1 VPRVLI
7 RGIGTVDPRILV
19 RLEATLAQRYSADV
33 QILDAI
39 EEPPDAFDLR
49 RKQYSSVALL
59 KALMEKTADGDGKV
73 LGVSERDLFIP
84 MLTFVFGLAQL
95 NGRYALVSLAR
106 LRQEF
111 YGLPSGDAVLEQRA
125 IKETR
130 HELGHTF
137 GLAHCSDAGCPMSLS
152 TTIRH
157 VDAKGSEFCETCASQ
172 LRECG
177 LEHREQF
184 T

>member
-1 VPRVLI
+1 VQRVWI
-7 RGIGTVDPRILV
+7 RGIGVVEPRILL
-19 RLEATLAQRYSADV
+19 RLRATLKQRYGAGV
-33 QILDAI
+33 EILDSI
-39 EEPPDAFDLR
+39 EEPTVAFDAHR
-49 RKQYSSVALL
+49 QQYSSVALL
-59 KALMEKTADGDGKV
+59 KTLMEKPPDGDGKV

-111 YGLPSGDAVLEQRA
+111 YGLPTGDAVFEQRT
-125 IKETR
+125 IKETC

-137 GLAHCSDAGCPMSLS
+137 GLAHCPDVLCPMSLS
-152 TTIRH
+152 TTIGQ
-157 VDAKGSEFCETCASQ
+157 VDAKESEFCEACATQ
-172 LRECG
+172 LQECG
-177 LEHREQF
+177 LAHREQF

>member
-1 VPRVLI
+1 MPRVWI
-7 RGIGTVDPRILV
+7 RGIGLV
-19 RLEATLAQRYSADV
+19 APGVLPRLEAALKQRYSAV
-33 QILDAI
+33 VEILDSI
-39 EEPPDAFDLR
+39 EEPTAAFDSHR
-49 RKQYSSVALL
+49 QQYSSVALM
-59 KALMEKTADGDGKV
+59 KTLMESTPDGDGKV

-111 YGLPSGDAVLEQRA
+111 YGLPTGETVFEQRA
-125 IKETR
+125 IKETC

-137 GLAHCSDAGCPMSLS
+137 GLAHCPDVSCPMSLS
-152 TTIRH
+152 TTIGQ
-157 VDAKGSEFCETCASQ
+157 VDAKESEFCEACAAQ
-172 LRECG
+172 LKECG
-177 LEHREQF
+177 LAHREQF